1 MQVNKF
7 SADDLVYVV
16 DTDYGILLTHLVQE
30 ENGLFV
36 YNPIKL
42 RIDPVTGHR
51 NDSALPYVIHAD
63 HNNESR
69 LKSIFGEDLVPK
81 IPLTGNQL
89 ADKIL
94 RRQKYIVARVSNE
107 SQRDTV
113 FGPVKL
119 IKALGPDPL
128 DTPGF
133 SYIEE
138 HTDELWKYATPTDM
152 NGVEIKEEQVFN
164 NDA

>member
-1 MQVNKF
+1 MQVNTF
-7 SADDLVYVV
+7 SADDQVYVV

-63 HNNESR
+63 HNTESL

-89 ADKIL
+89 ADKLL

-107 SQRDTV
+107 NQRDTV

-138 HTDELWKYATPTDM
+138 HTDVLWKYALPVDM
-152 NGVEIKEEQVFN
+152 NGVEINEEQVLQN
-164 NDA
+164 GD